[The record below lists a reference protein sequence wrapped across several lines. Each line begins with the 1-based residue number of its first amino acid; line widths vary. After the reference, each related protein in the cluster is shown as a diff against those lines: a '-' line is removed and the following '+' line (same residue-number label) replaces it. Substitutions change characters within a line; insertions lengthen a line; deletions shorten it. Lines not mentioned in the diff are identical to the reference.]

1 MKINSTISIIL
12 LTFFVLLNSACNQT
26 RYVPNGS
33 YLLKKNTVEIIGD
46 ELDVYTVESVI
57 KQSPNNKTLGVKLK
71 LWAYNRFDSL
81 AVAKKRIQ
89 KNQKIQRKNEK
100 IAQKEERINKKRML
114 AAIKDGET
122 YYRQKRLALK
132 DTLNPRKFFREW
144 LKYEF
149 GEAPVIYSEEATL
162 RAVEQLEIYLKKKG
176 YYFGSVTHT
185 KKLKQNKKANITYTL
200 NTGKPYVVD
209 SIYLDCE
216 NPTVRNE
223 YELFTKQENFALQPP
238 FLFDTELLNQQ
249 REAFSKHARDRTLF
263 GFRKKYITYEA
274 FTDSTDLTV
283 TLGVRISDRII
294 PDPNDTKA
302 TLEKPFRTFRIRDVY
317 FHIADTSEFDG
328 NFQSTISDLG
338 LNLTRDGYVQTLDT
352 LFFNDYHPV
361 DGLHDSIFRQAYF
374 LYNRTLPIAPS
385 LIEFCNFLENEN
397 VYKAYYVER
406 SFQRLTELGLFQTI
420 KPVLEEI
427 DGTYELDVHYYL
439 VPNNKQSFGFEPR
452 ATNSHG
458 FLGVSASI
466 NYKNKNVFKKGEKLT
481 ISFSGGF
488 ESQPAVFD
496 ETVDGEQI
504 ESAGRSFNT
513 IEYGP
518 SIKLELPGILPFVN
532 FAKLSK
538 RHYPST
544 ILSAAYNFQ
553 RRSDFN
559 RQLIQFNYSYKF
571 NSAKGNQVFQ
581 FGLPLLSSIQY
592 VKLDKDPLFEERLE
606 DLNDLFLLNTYSDQF
621 IWKDFRATFEY
632 SNKKFQK
639 GDFLFYYD
647 AEFDVA
653 GLMLHAFTSNQ
664 PENSEG
670 FKTFLGV
677 RYSEFVRLDNGFKLY
692 HDLKKKRSL
701 NYRLSVGAGLPFN
714 NNATSLPF
722 DYAFFTGGAND
733 NRGWRARALGPGS
746 YKYYLDTNRTATQ
759 VGDIRIGGNVEY
771 RFNLGGYFR
780 GAFFID
786 ASNVWTINE
795 DENRPGSQFTA
806 NWYNEFGIASGFGL
820 RMDIE
825 FFVVRLDLGIPLRNP
840 ALPKN
845 ARWIFQDRQPYLDE
859 GFETFGANFESI
871 LPRPFIPQVHLGI
884 GFPF

>member
-1 MKINSTISIIL
+1 MKIKSLIYFTLFALVVLIS
-12 LTFFVLLNSACNQT
+12 SACNQT
-26 RYVPNGS
+26 RYVPTGN
-33 YLLKKNTVEIIGD
+33 YLLKENNIKIIGE
-46 ELDVYTVESVI
+46 ELDIYTVESVI
-57 KQSPNNKTLGVKLK
+57 KQSPNNKTLGVKVK
-71 LWAYNRFDSL
+71 LWAYNRVDSA
-81 AVAKKRIQ
+81 AVAQKRIR
-89 KNQKIQRKNEK
+89 KNQKLQLDNDK
-100 IAQKEERINKKRML
+100 IARKEERINKKRMR
-114 AAIKDGET
+114 AAIENNEA
-122 YYRQKRLALK
+122 YYREKRLNLK

-149 GEAPVIYSEEATL
+149 GEAPVVYSQEATL
-162 RAVEQLEIYLKKKG
+162 RTVEQLEIYLKKKG
-176 YYFGSVTHT
+176 FYFGTVSFQE
-185 KKLKQNKKANITYTL
+185 KLKKNKKAVLNYTL
-200 NTGKPYVVD
+200 TTGKPYVVD
-209 SIYLDCE
+209 SVYVMCD
-216 NPTVRNE
+216 NRTVFNE
-223 YELFTKQENFALQPP
+223 YKLFLTKEESALTPPFRFDTDLLDQQRDAFTK
-238 FLFDTELLNQQ
+238 
-249 REAFSKHARDRTLF
+249 HATNRTLY
-263 GFRKKYITYEA
+263 GFRKKYIRYEA
-274 FTDSTDLTV
+274 FTDSVNLTV
-283 TLGVRISDRII
+283 KLGIRISDRII
-294 PDPNDTKA
+294 PNPNNPSETI
-302 TLEKPFRTFRIRDVY
+302 EKPFGTFRIRNVY
-317 FHIADTSEFDG
+317 FHIADTSSFEG
-328 NFQSTISDLG
+328 NFKSTMRDLG
-338 LNLTRDGYVQTLDT
+338 LNLTNNGYLQTIDT

-361 DGLHDSIFRQAYF
+361 DGIHDSIFRQAYF

-406 SFQRLTELGLFQTI
+406 SFQRLTQLGLFQTI
-420 KPVLEEI
+420 KPVVEEI
-427 DGTYELDVHYYL
+427 EGKYELDVHYYL
-439 VPNNKQSFGFEPR
+439 IPNNKQSFGFEPR
-452 ATNSHG
+452 ATNSNG

-532 FAKLSK
+532 FTKLSK

-559 RQLIQFNYSYKF
+559 RQLIQFNYGYKF
-571 NSAKGNQVFQ
+571 NSAKGDQVFQ
-581 FGLPLLSSIQY
+581 LGLPLLSSIQF
-592 VKLDKDPLFEERLE
+592 VKLDKDALFEERLME
-606 DLNDLFLLNTYSDQF
+606 LNDLFLLNTYSDQF

-653 GLMLHAFTSNQ
+653 GLVLQALTANQ
-664 PENSEG
+664 TETIEG
-670 FKTFLGV
+670 YKTFLGV
-677 RYSEFVRLDNGFKLY
+677 RYSEFVRLDNSVKLY

-701 NYRLSVGAGLPFN
+701 NCRISFGAGLPFN

-759 VGDIRIGGNVEY
+759 IGDIRIGGNVEY

-780 GAFFID
+780 GAFFVD
-786 ASNVWTINE
+786 ASNIWTINE
-795 DENRPGSQFTA
+795 DANRPGSQFSSS
-806 NWYNEFGIASGFGL
+806 WYNEFGIASGFGL
-820 RMDIE
+820 RMDID

-840 ALPKN
+840 ALPEN
-845 ARWIFQDRQPYLDE
+845 ARWIFQDRQPYLNE
-859 GFETFGANFESI
+859 GFETFGTNYESI
-871 LPRPFIPQVHLGI
+871 LPRPFIPQIHLGI